1 MVVQKNMVVNSHA
14 RWWQSHISKTFFTH
28 FFPHHDYAKEFHSLF
43 NLPSYSVYFWMR
55 NRHRQITSFP
65 RHVYH
70 TTRKQARRSFGTQ
83 KMFYNI
89 NYLFNRAI
97 NISSSSKNSIKKFSI
112 FSMPCPPMVT
122 PIRLYKRQFLKSCL
136 YQSLQK
142 ENEPILNTKNKSQ
155 PLITLPYIHAR
166 HVESL
171 LQCSN
176 NITSQR
182 DTNP

>member
-1 MVVQKNMVVNSHA
+1 MTGNQYTEIPK
-14 RWWQSHISKTFFTH
+14 WWYKKIWWLTVTHVDDSRTFLKHFSRI
-28 FFPHHDYAKEFHSLF
+28 FFPIMIMLRNSTHIF

-142 ENEPILNTKNKSQ
+142 ENEPTQYQK
-155 PLITLPYIHAR
+155 
-166 HVESL
+166 
-171 LQCSN
+171 
-176 NITSQR
+176 
-182 DTNP
+182 